1 MQCIGDVLAG
11 AKTTLR
17 EVRNMKVLIHDERP
31 DTLEFLLGSII
42 NYGYTAG
49 IAKDSPEIMNM
60 LSDEH
65 YDVVLTNGSYGDLQK
80 DQYLRIK
87 SSSVFV
93 IGIKDP
99 MRSNEAMDPA
109 VDLYLYR
116 PFGASELR
124 HALVSRGKS
133 LPRSNS

>member
-1 MQCIGDVLAG
+1 
-11 AKTTLR
+11 
-17 EVRNMKVLIHDERP
+17 MKVLIHDERP
-31 DTLEFLLGSII
+31 DALEFLLGSII
-42 NYGYTAG
+42 NFGYTAG
-49 IAKDSPEIMNM
+49 IAKNNPEIMSM

-65 YDVVLTNGSYGDLQK
+65 YDIVLTNGSYGYFK
-80 DQYLRIK
+80 EDQYSRVK

-99 MRSNEAMDPA
+99 MKSDEAMDPA

-124 HALVSRGKS
+124 QALVRRGKA
-133 LPRSNS
+133 LPRSN